1 MFKRICALVL
11 CVAMLFAVSCGD
23 NTKSA
28 DLVKYTKDGKTLSSI
43 DEGFA
48 YFLVS
53 VYKSMYKS
61 VAASRDEGWNSILD
75 EQNGTT
81 LGDILIEQV
90 VATSKSLVMTEYLH
104 DKEFSLKLS
113 DEQKDSVKQQV
124 ESLHSMYGG
133 KEGFETALS
142 SFGATSKTI
151 EKYFE
156 LMIKENNLMDY
167 LYGENGKR
175 VITEEAKKEYFEK
188 NYVIVDDILFSTQGT
203 TKDDGTVVSMPRAEV
218 DALHEKVLEIHDSI
232 VNGEKDYYEIKELYN
247 EDKDAAKYYPKGF
260 FVTDDDTFPADFV
273 DTAKRLE
280 DGQIGFVK
288 LASSGFHIV
297 KRLPM
302 DASLY
307 NAYEDV
313 YMNISN
319 AMQKSDY
326 ASLKALYEKNISVN
340 EQGFKKFDVSKI
352 PEFYA

>member
-1 MFKRICALVL
+1 MLKRICALFL
-11 CVAMLFAVSCGD
+11 CITMLFAVSCSN

-28 DLVKYTKDGKTLSSI
+28 DLVKFTKDGKTISSI
-43 DEGFA
+43 DESFA

-53 VYKSMYKS
+53 VYKSVYKS
-61 VAASRDEGWNSILD
+61 VAASREDGWNSIVD
-75 EQNGTT
+75 EQNAVT
-81 LGDILIEQV
+81 LGDLLLEQV
-90 VATSKSLVMTEYLH
+90 AQTSKNLIMTEYLH
-104 DKEFSLKLS
+104 DKEFSLSLT
-113 DEQKDSVKQQV
+113 DDQKQSVKEQV

-133 KEGFETALS
+133 KEAFETQLS

-156 LMIKENNLMDY
+156 LMIKESNLTEY

-175 VITEEAKKEYFEK
+175 FITEDAKKEYFET

-203 TKDDGTVVSMPRAEV
+203 TKDDGTVVSMPRDEV
-218 DALHEKVLEIHDSI
+218 DALHQKVLDIYESI
-232 VNGEKDYYEIKELYN
+232 ANEGKDYYEIKELYN

-260 FVTDDDTFPADFV
+260 FVTDDNTFPADFV
-273 DTAKRLE
+273 DTAKRLDVE
-280 DGQIGFVK
+280 QVGFVK
-288 LASSGFHIV
+288 LASSGFHIL

-319 AMQKSDY
+319 ALRKNDY
-326 ASLKALYEKNISVN
+326 ASLCAQFEKNITVN

-352 PEFYA
+352 AEFYA

>member
-1 MFKRICALVL
+1 MLKKICALIL
-11 CVAMLFAVSCGD
+11 CAAMLFAVSCGD
-23 NTKSA
+23 STKSA
-28 DLVKYTKDGKTLSSI
+28 DLVKYTKDGKTMSSI
-43 DEGFA
+43 DESFS

-61 VAASRDEGWNSILD
+61 VAASRDEGWDAVVD

-81 LGDILIEQV
+81 LGDLLLEQV
-90 VATSKSLVMTEYLH
+90 AETAKSLVMTEYLH
-104 DKEFSLKLS
+104 DREFSLKLS

-124 ESLHSMYGG
+124 ESLYSMYGG

-142 SFGATSKTI
+142 NFGATSKTI
-151 EKYFE
+151 ERYFE
-156 LMIKENNLMDY
+156 LMIKENNLTDY

-175 VITEEAKKEYFEK
+175 AITQEAMKQYFET

-232 VNGEKDYYEIKELYN
+232 KNGEKDYYEIKEQYN
-247 EDKDAAKYYPKGF
+247 EDKAAATYYPKGF
-260 FVTDDDTFPADFV
+260 FVTDDNTFPADFV
-273 DTAKRLE
+273 DIAKRLE
-280 DGQIGFVK
+280 VGQVGFVK
-288 LASSGFHIV
+288 LASSGFHIL

-326 ASLKALYEKNISVN
+326 ASLKALHQKNITVN